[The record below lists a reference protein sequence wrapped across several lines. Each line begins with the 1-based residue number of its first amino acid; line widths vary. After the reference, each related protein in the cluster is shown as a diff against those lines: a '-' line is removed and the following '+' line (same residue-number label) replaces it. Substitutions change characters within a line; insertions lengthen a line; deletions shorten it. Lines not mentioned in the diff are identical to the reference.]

1 MKNFLKNFYHTWL
14 EVRKMQTEYAYRTR
28 GV

>member
-1 MKNFLKNFYHTWL
+1 MKNLLKNVYYTWL
-14 EVRKMQTEYAYRTR
+14 EIRKMQTEYAYRTR